1 MPYVSDENNTT
12 RRDLMQVTRHDA
24 MQYNKYR
31 VAFVASLGNPVSFT
45 LHFLEPDDSKEKKE
59 DDIK

>member
-1 MPYVSDENNTT
+1 
-12 RRDLMQVTRHDA
+12 MQVICYDVIQCDMTRHDA
-24 MQYNKYR
+24 IQYNKYR

-59 DDIK
+59 DDIKED